1 MTTVTVGPMTAEA
14 FFDWCGQPENR
25 HRHFEL
31 DRGEVVEMSRPGERH
46 GFVCLSVGAILHGYA
61 FQRRR
66 GYACSNDTGLILGR
80 DPDTVRG
87 PDVVL
92 YDAARRFDDLNPR
105 YSAQLPT
112 LAVEVLSPTDSWAR
126 VTRRITEF
134 LRLGIA
140 VVWLVD
146 PEGRSVTVHR
156 ASQLPQVYE
165 GADELRGEPELPG
178 LAIRVAD
185 LFRLPGE

>member
-1 MTTVTVGPMTAEA
+1 MTTVAERQLTAEE
-14 FFDWCGQPENR
+14 FFDWCHRPENR
-25 HRHFEL
+25 DRHCEL
-31 DRGEVVEMSRPGERH
+31 ERGEVVEMSRPGERH
-46 GFVCLSVGAILHGYA
+46 GFVCLSVGALLYHYA
-61 FQRRR
+61 LQRKR

-92 YDAARRFDDLNPR
+92 YDTPRRFDDLNPR

-112 LAVEVLSPTDSWAR
+112 LAVEVLSPTDSWGR

-140 VVWLVD
+140 IVWLVD
-146 PEGRSVTVHR
+146 PEDRSVTVHR

-178 LAIRVAD
+178 LVVRIAD
-185 LFRLPGE
+185 LFQLPGE